1 MKKQPKIRTL
11 RVISDMD
18 MIIGNDDLQEIYVFT
33 NHRLMQT
40 KQEIIINLKN
50 KRGITYDAVRQCYL
64 IEIGSPADTW
74 LRIYGL

>member
-1 MKKQPKIRTL
+1 MPKKTKIRTL

-33 NHRLMQT
+33 NHKLMQT
-40 KQEIIINLKN
+40 KQEIIINLEN

-64 IEIGSPADTW
+64 IEIGSPADIW
-74 LRIYGL
+74 LRLYGL